1 MIATIVAY
9 AVRAVNV
16 TDYTKFFLWL
26 RRRDDEVASYAV
38 RWQQAYYYLRNYGFG
53 ERVTPAIAHHLRT
66 CYSAYSRK
74 RRMKRPT
81 ATFSYDAE

>member
-26 RRRDDEVASYAV
+26 RRRDDEVASNAV

-53 ERVTPAIAHHLRT
+53 ERVTPAIAHNFADLSQ
-66 CYSAYSRK
+66 CIQQEEAK
-74 RRMKRPT
+74 LT